1 MLGIFLLT
9 SIGVLVVVLLLVI
22 VQNKLVRRRTVLP
35 EQLKDMFGEANMALA
50 RCNYDEVVNKC
61 MTIIQQGQQRAD
73 HCFLLSL
80 RSLKLICETLCLF

>member
-9 SIGVLVVVLLLVI
+9 SIGVLVVVLVVVVLLVI

-73 HCFLLSL
+73 HCFLLS
-80 RSLKLICETLCLF
+80 CGV